1 MSTNHRSFWKY
12 FWPSLTANFASS
24 FLRFFMLFFFVI
36 LIVIISALF
45 GGEEKIKENTILHL
59 TLDGG
64 IGEQTD
70 INLDPMSFSVH
81 GKTGLSNLLYGFE
94 KAKKD
99 ENIKGIFL
107 EIKNVDFGYATARSI
122 RNAIDD
128 FEKSGKFVVAYNSG
142 EYISQKAYYISSAAN
157 SNYGFP
163 SSTMA
168 FNGLGAEIS
177 YFKNTLDKLN
187 VEVEIIRG
195 KNNDFK
201 SAVEPFFRT
210 SMSDSSRVQI
220 ERYMH
225 CMWKDICTEIA
236 IDTKTNVKKLN
247 TIADSLYV
255 KRATDAIQFNLLDGT
270 KYRDEIMSILAKKAS
285 LKNATEINFYPFEKY
300 ARDQFK
306 KDQIEIQEDEPN
318 IAVII
323 AEGQISTNGNGM
335 SSENICN
342 LFREARD
349 NKSIKTIVFRINSP
363 GGSALA
369 SDEIWR
375 EVILTNKSKKV
386 IVSMGDVAASGG
398 YYVAAPASC
407 IFAEPTTITGS
418 IGVFGMIPYTGK
430 MFENLLGITFDRAQ
444 TNNHSVISTNK
455 KLSPK
460 ELQILQEEVDN
471 TYDQFLQRVADGRN
485 MSKKQVNEIARGR
498 VWTGRDALRI
508 GLVDKLGGLKE
519 AIAYAKKKAGIKNS
533 KIIYYPK
540 SKENKLFDLL
550 EEINDEKNI
559 KVKSLYSNDLPADL
573 IKYYKQIKK
582 IEEIKG
588 IQMRLPYDIQIN

>member
-24 FLRFFMLFFFVI
+24 FLRFFVLFFLVI
-36 LIVIISALF
+36 LIVIISAIF

-70 INLDPMSFSVH
+70 INLDPMSFSVQ

-94 KAKKD
+94 KAKTD

-107 EIKNVDFGYATARSI
+107 EIKNVDFGYATAKSI

-177 YFKNTLDKLN
+177 YFKNTLDKLD

-195 KNNDFK
+195 TNNDFK

-210 SMSDSSRVQI
+210 NMSDSSRVQI
-220 ERYMH
+220 ERYMY
-225 CMWKDICTEIA
+225 CMWNDICTEIA
-236 IDTKTNVKKLN
+236 KDTKTNVKKLN
-247 TIADSLYV
+247 TIADSLFV
-255 KRATDAIQFNLLDGT
+255 KRATDAIQFKLLDGT

-285 LKNATEINFYPFEKY
+285 LKNAKEINFYPFEKY

-306 KDQIEIQEDEPN
+306 KDQIEIQDDEPN

-323 AEGQISTNGNGM
+323 AEGQISTNGSGM

-349 NKSIKTIVFRINSP
+349 NKSIKTIIFRINSP

-386 IVSMGDVAASGG
+386 VVSMGDVAASGG

-418 IGVFGMIPYTGK
+418 IGVFGMIPYTGE

-444 TNNHSVISTNK
+444 TNTHSVISTNK

-460 ELQILQEEVDN
+460 ELQILQKEVDN
-471 TYDQFLQRVADGRN
+471 TYDQFLQRVANGRN

-498 VWTGRDALRI
+498 VWTGRDALKI
-508 GLVDKLGGLKE
+508 GLVDKLGGLRE
-519 AIAYAKKKAGIKNS
+519 AIAYAKKNAGIKDA

-550 EEINDEKNI
+550 EEINEEKNI
-559 KVKSLYSNDLPADL
+559 KVKSIYSNDLPTDL

-588 IQMRLPYDIQIN
+588 IQMRLPYDIEIN

>member
-24 FLRFFMLFFFVI
+24 FLRFFVLFFLVI
-36 LIVIISALF
+36 LIVIISAIF

-70 INLDPMSFSVH
+70 INLDPMSFSVQ

-94 KAKKD
+94 KAKTD

-107 EIKNVDFGYATARSI
+107 EIKNVDFGYATAKSI

-177 YFKNTLDKLN
+177 YFKNTLDKLD

-195 KNNDFK
+195 TNNDFK

-210 SMSDSSRVQI
+210 NMSDSSRVQI
-220 ERYMH
+220 ERYMY
-225 CMWKDICTEIA
+225 CMWNDICTEIA
-236 IDTKTNVKKLN
+236 KDTKTNVKKLN

-255 KRATDAIQFNLLDGT
+255 KRATDAIQFKLLDGT

-285 LKNATEINFYPFEKY
+285 LKNAKEINFYPFEKY

-306 KDQIEIQEDEPN
+306 NDQIEIQDDEPN

-323 AEGQISTNGNGM
+323 AEGQISTNGSGM

-342 LFREARD
+342 LFREARE

-386 IVSMGDVAASGG
+386 VVSMGDVAASGG

-444 TNNHSVISTNK
+444 TNTHSVISTNK

-460 ELQILQEEVDN
+460 ELQILQKEVDN
-471 TYDQFLQRVADGRN
+471 TYDQFLQRVANGRN

-498 VWTGRDALRI
+498 VWTGRDALKI
-508 GLVDKLGGLKE
+508 GLVDKLGGLRE
-519 AIAYAKKKAGIKNS
+519 AIAYAKKNAGIKDA

-550 EEINDEKNI
+550 EEINEEKNI
-559 KVKSLYSNDLPADL
+559 KVKSIYSNDLPTDL

-588 IQMRLPYDIQIN
+588 IQMRLPYDIEIN

>member
-24 FLRFFMLFFFVI
+24 FLRFFVLFFLVI
-36 LIVIISALF
+36 LIVIISAIF

-70 INLDPMSFSVH
+70 INLDPMSFSVQ

-94 KAKKD
+94 KAKTD

-107 EIKNVDFGYATARSI
+107 EIKNVDFGYATAKSI

-177 YFKNTLDKLN
+177 YFKNTLDKLD

-195 KNNDFK
+195 TNNDFK

-210 SMSDSSRVQI
+210 NMSDSSRVQI
-220 ERYMH
+220 ERYMY
-225 CMWKDICTEIA
+225 CMWNDICTEIA
-236 IDTKTNVKKLN
+236 KDTKTNVKKLN

-285 LKNATEINFYPFEKY
+285 LKNAKEINFYPFEKY
-300 ARDQFK
+300 ARDKFK
-306 KDQIEIQEDEPN
+306 NDQIEIQDDEPN
-318 IAVII
+318 IAVIV
-323 AEGQISTNGNGM
+323 AEGQISTNGSGM

-386 IVSMGDVAASGG
+386 VVSMGDVAASGG

-444 TNNHSVISTNK
+444 TNTHSVISTNK

-460 ELQILQEEVDN
+460 ELQILQKEVDN
-471 TYDQFLQRVADGRN
+471 TYDQFLQRVANGRN

-498 VWTGRDALRI
+498 VWTGRDALKI
-508 GLVDKLGGLKE
+508 GLVDKLGGLRE
-519 AIAYAKKKAGIKNS
+519 AIAYAKKNAGIKDA

-550 EEINDEKNI
+550 EEINEEKNI
-559 KVKSLYSNDLPADL
+559 KVKSIYSNDLPTDL

-588 IQMRLPYDIQIN
+588 IQMRLPYDIEIN

>member
-1 MSTNHRSFWKY
+1 MSTNNRSFWKY

-24 FLRFFMLFFFVI
+24 FIRFFMLFFLVL
-36 LIVIISALF
+36 LIVIISTIF

-70 INLDPMSFSVH
+70 INLDPMSFSVQ

-99 ENIKGIFL
+99 EKIKGIFL
-107 EIKNVDFGYATARSI
+107 EIKNVDFGYATAKSI
-122 RNAIDD
+122 RDAIDD

-195 KNNDFK
+195 TNNDFK

-210 SMSDSSRVQI
+210 NMSDSSRVQI

-225 CMWKDICTEIA
+225 CMWNDICTEIA
-236 IDTKTNVKKLN
+236 TDTKTNVKKLN

-285 LKNATEINFYPFEKY
+285 LKNAKEINFYPFEKY

-306 KDQIEIQEDEPN
+306 KDQIDIQDDEPN
-318 IAVII
+318 IAVIV
-323 AEGQISTNGNGM
+323 AEGQISTNGSGM

-349 NKSIKTIVFRINSP
+349 NKSVKTIVFRINSP

-375 EVILTNKSKKV
+375 EVILANKSKKV
-386 IVSMGDVAASGG
+386 VVSMGDVAASGG

-559 KVKSLYSNDLPADL
+559 KVKSIYSNDLPTDL